1 MEKTTTKYFSCEI
14 QQTVFFESLKKT
26 KICST
31 FFWTRFSDL
40 DCSLLFYRQH
50 LLRREK
56 HRYLKFYKCGL
67 NSASIGLR
75 HKKMTDLSEKFF
87 TSLKNFKTA
96 EQSRF
101 QGLESSVP
109 LWLKNC
115 ALKKKLI
122 RSCSEVKKTSS
133 FRGSRFDS
141 EKQID
146 GSLWADSTRGKQ
158 CLTR

>member
-1 MEKTTTKYFSCEI
+1 MDKDNDKIFQLWNSTNG
-14 QQTVFFESLKKT
+14 FFESLKKN
-26 KICST
+26 KFVRL

-56 HRYLKFYKCGL
+56 HRYLEFYKCGL

-75 HKKMTDLSEKFF
+75 HKKMTDLSQKFF
-87 TSLKNFKTA
+87 TSLKIFKTA

-115 ALKKKLI
+115 ALKKKTHSKLL
-122 RSCSEVKKTSS
+122 
-133 FRGSRFDS
+133 RGEENIELSRFVVRFRETNWRKFVWRQHTWETMLD
-141 EKQID
+141 
-146 GSLWADSTRGKQ
+146 
-158 CLTR
+158 